1 MECVHDRRCDCVA
14 YMLQRRPDARAPL
27 TRCRAVVD
35 VDENARRRTFI
46 NRAGVLR

>member
-1 MECVHDRRCDCVA
+1 
-14 YMLQRRPDARAPL
+14 MLQRRPDARAPL